1 MTYRFRVGVKSLSQP
16 LTGLR
21 NIGYNH
27 ACLLLN
33 TDLFEYGANDEK
45 SYERHKEVGRDS
57 SFDWDELGEAL
68 NGTTY
73 ISPDQLET
81 AIINNDK
88 WSKGHYNFLFHNCHD
103 FVRFCLDRIGCP
115 QSMITKIGPCF
126 KRQYKKNTVQIRS
139 ILGDK
144 NLDIK
149 GNKIENQT
157 EIILYQAHGGESQTF
172 IPNYNFDLTVTFVKG
187 KYAIDVR
194 WGEAKNGT
202 VIQIWEQNNT
212 LSQKFILLEHS
223 SGYVSIH
230 SAINPMF
237 VIDVEGA
244 CTDDYTK
251 IQLYQYNGSNAQLFK
266 LV

>member
-1 MTYRFRVGVKSLSQP
+1 
-16 LTGLR
+16 
-21 NIGYNH
+21 
-27 ACLLLN
+27 
-33 TDLFEYGANDEK
+33 
-45 SYERHKEVGRDS
+45 
-57 SFDWDELGEAL
+57 
-68 NGTTY
+68 
-73 ISPDQLET
+73 
-81 AIINNDK
+81 
-88 WSKGHYNFLFHNCHD
+88 
-103 FVRFCLDRIGCP
+103 
-115 QSMITKIGPCF
+115 MITKIGPCF

-202 VIQIWEQNNT
+202 VIQIWEKNNT

-251 IQLYQYNGSNAQLFK
+251 CPKFWKINSTNNIQCIDTCDNYIIHQGNNVNQCVENCQSYVNPLSSTSNPLLFYTCDNQKYCITYEYCK
-266 LV
+266 LKKLENDLTRCYSGKSCFDMNDFTPATDAPKTDLSDIKTEAIEPISEKVTIVKYFEFFFVYFHI